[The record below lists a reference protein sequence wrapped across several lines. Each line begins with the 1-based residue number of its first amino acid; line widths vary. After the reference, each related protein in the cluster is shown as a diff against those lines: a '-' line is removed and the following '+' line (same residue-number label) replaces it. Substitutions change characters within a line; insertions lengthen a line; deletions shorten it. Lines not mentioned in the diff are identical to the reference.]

1 MASLAENS
9 NGNSSIQ
16 DLYNSVTDMSNIN
29 SLKKSFQDMKSAR
42 NNNSSNSNNNTN
54 LISSPSTTKNT
65 YNNKTNEIMSRVA
78 NDARNKLIK
87 QNRNKNQILSKD
99 ISKAFKPFDVNR
111 DGLVTRKEFHRGL
124 QSVAPKTTLADTKE
138 LLDTVTRTYG
148 DGDLVPYANVSN
160 LIAQISNEQ
169 HNNKTKLEAERLKI
183 QRRMFI

>member
-78 NDARNKLIK
+78 NDARNK
-87 QNRNKNQILSKD
+87 
-99 ISKAFKPFDVNR
+99 
-111 DGLVTRKEFHRGL
+111 
-124 QSVAPKTTLADTKE
+124 
-138 LLDTVTRTYG
+138 
-148 DGDLVPYANVSN
+148 
-160 LIAQISNEQ
+160 
-169 HNNKTKLEAERLKI
+169 
-183 QRRMFI
+183 